1 MGAARDATGA
11 IVAMWPEIDDGD
23 PAGAD
28 LMNPGDGH
36 GAVGCGNGH
45 GERMPIDYLIL
56 GKRLAGRLVPGSY
69 RVWDYPQGGRWPDH
83 CVISIDLER

>member
-1 MGAARDATGA
+1 MPGAPSSRCGRRSTTATRQA
-11 IVAMWPEIDDGD
+11 PTSS
-23 PAGAD
+23 
-28 LMNPGDGH
+28 NPGVEH

-69 RVWDYPQGGRWPDH
+69 RVWNYPEGGRWPDH
-83 CVISIDLER
+83 CVISIELERET